1 MPAALRH
8 IEPKPGGDIAV
19 EVQDIQKSKR
29 KVTKLACNNCR
40 AKKIKCDGGRPEC
53 EPCKGRG
60 SCVYENKNGQAQIQ
74 ELRGGNEQLKHENE
88 QLKHENEQR
97 KHENEQL
104 KHENEQL
111 TCQMSRLESA
121 IKSMLPAD
129 IQRAPE
135 IPPEQQFM
143 GSVSEEPSYAEQL
156 TNTVL
161 WPSLLAEQQPASPS
175 QCPKGRSRA
184 ESDLRWNSSC
194 PYGCGQLMV
203 WSSVISSIADTNHH
217 PL

>member
-1 MPAALRH
+1 MPAAWIH
-8 IEPKPGGDIAV
+8 IEPKPGGAIAV

-29 KVTKLACNNCR
+29 RVTKLACNNCR

-53 EPCKGRG
+53 EPCNGRG
-60 SCVYENKNGQAQIQ
+60 SCVYDNKNGQAQIQ
-74 ELRGGNEQLKHENE
+74 ELRGG
-88 QLKHENEQR
+88 
-97 KHENEQL
+97 NEQL

-129 IQRAPE
+129 TQRAPE

-143 GSVSEEPSYAEQL
+143 GSMSEEPTYAEQL

-161 WPSLLAEQQPASPS
+161 WPSLLVEQQPASPS
-175 QCPKGRSRA
+175 QCPKGWSRA

-194 PYGCGQLMV
+194 PYERDQLMV

-217 PL
+217 PM